1 MFFIASK
8 LFALLLKPFNWVVL
22 LLLAAWWKRRNPALS
37 RRLLVWSVGLVLIF
51 TNPLIINLL
60 ARAWESGQTGTPSAR
75 ADVGIVLG
83 GFVDMEA
90 MAPEGMVQLHRSG
103 NRLTTALQ
111 FYHTGRIRYILI
123 SGGAGRLVG
132 SAPAEAPVAK
142 QFLLQAGVPD
152 SAIWVEDQSRNT
164 RENAV
169 FSKKLL
175 DEKLPGARCLLFT
188 SAWHMRRAL
197 GCYRKVGIACDPL
210 GTDFF
215 GEKSN
220 GNVVKWVEPNG
231 AAIHKWESLL
241 KEWIGWIVY
250 RVKGYV

>member
-1 MFFIASK
+1 MFFILSK
-8 LFALLLKPFNWVVL
+8 LFALLIKPLNWVVL
-22 LLLAAWWKRRNPALS
+22 LLVAAWWKRRNPALS
-37 RRLLVWSVGLVLIF
+37 RRLLVWSIGLVLFF
-51 TNPLIINLL
+51 TNPLVVNLL
-60 ARAWESGQTGTPSAR
+60 ARAWESGQAGALNAR

-90 MAPEGMVQLHRSG
+90 MAPVGMVQFHRSG

-152 SAIWVEDQSRNT
+152 SAIWVEDLSRNT
-164 RENAV
+164 HENAV
-169 FSKKLL
+169 FSKQLL
-175 DEKLPGARCLLFT
+175 DKKQPGARCLIFT

-197 GCYRKVGIACDPL
+197 GCYQKAGISCDAL

-220 GNVVKWVEPNG
+220 GNVAKWVEPTG
-231 AAIHKWESLL
+231 EAVLKWESLL
-241 KEWIGWIVY
+241 KEWIGWMAY
-250 RVKGYV
+250 RFKGYV